1 MKAQNH
7 GHFWCFLKI
16 YMKKKG
22 ICLYRSNNA
31 CTLIQFLSLNR
42 YNQKNNEERLEGL
55 KITPK
60 LCCLT
65 LMISSLATIYL
76 SGLRKEF
83 KLSANI
89 KYAVPLHDT
98 CIPVVIFLRLM

>member
-1 MKAQNH
+1 MYVKTI
-7 GHFWCFLKI
+7 FVFKLK
-16 YMKKKG
+16 
-22 ICLYRSNNA
+22 NP
-31 CTLIQFLSLNR
+31 
-42 YNQKNNEERLEGL
+42 KNNEERLEGL
-55 KITPK
+55 KITK

-65 LMISSLATIYL
+65 WMISSLAIYL

>member
-1 MKAQNH
+1 
-7 GHFWCFLKI
+7 
-16 YMKKKG
+16 MKKDLKD
-22 ICLYRSNNA
+22 LK
-31 CTLIQFLSLNR
+31 
-42 YNQKNNEERLEGL
+42 KN
-55 KITPK
+55 K

-98 CIPVVIFLRLM
+98 CIPVVIFLRLI